1 MVGFYKVRGRPR
13 KGGRRGRGNAQG
25 VSATG
30 VSSDQSSRETVHM
43 QMEDP
48 QTDSFAVVVFADVP
62 LEDLCEVGVRVPLF
76 QTTG

>member
-1 MVGFYKVRGRPR
+1 
-13 KGGRRGRGNAQG
+13 
-25 VSATG
+25 
-30 VSSDQSSRETVHM
+30 M